1 MLKNKKA
8 FTLIEVLIAVT
19 ISLVVIASAYTV
31 FFMVKKGA
39 LNVYE
44 SMKSKERVYNLF
56 SIMRK
61 EIESIYYE
69 KKLNYSGIKIEEN
82 DYYGNPAS
90 KITFTSFFKDGVKVI
105 SYFVEEKDGK
115 LDLYKRIYDPL
126 KEDRAVKILLLRDI
140 GGFRVV
146 HIENGEEKKV
156 FDSQSSQKVP
166 DYIKVSIIFKKDSDN
181 KEELSQICK
190 LMVIK

>member
-1 MLKNKKA
+1 MLKNERA
-8 FTLIEVLIAVT
+8 LTLIEVLIAVT

-31 FFMVKKGA
+31 FFIVKKGA

-44 SMKSKERVYNLF
+44 SMKNKERVYNLF
-56 SIMRK
+56 SIIRK
-61 EIESIYYE
+61 EIESVYYE

-140 GGFRVV
+140 GGFKVV
-146 HIENGEEKKV
+146 HIENGEKKV
-156 FDSQSSQKVP
+156 FDSQSAQKNP
-166 DYIKVSIIFKKDSDN
+166 DYIKISIIFNKDTEN

-190 LMVIK
+190 LMVNR